1 MLAVVSASCTEP
13 FQPTAIQTAPVPRAI
28 AICNADVIARTL
40 TCSEARASQ
49 TFIGGVNKDIIVGG
63 QDVFVK
69 LSSAGTAYD
78 GGTSIF
84 SSNVDVQNLLKYSMG
99 SADGS
104 TVSGID
110 VFFQSGPTVT
120 SGSGSVTVANP
131 DGMSAFTG
139 ANQPYYHYSEILS
152 PFALST
158 AHSWQFNVPATV
170 NSFSFTVYVSS
181 PITGS
186 ETGPLLSNI
195 WTGSSSSAWANPANW
210 RDGVVPDSA
219 STATIPTDSLLVS
232 HTYPVVA
239 SNISLTNLRVGSGTT
254 LGLAG
259 FLATVYGN
267 LEAVGA
273 VTGGTVNMAGAGTLI
288 GGNVDALVITG
299 SVKLQRATK
308 ATSAVS
314 IAGGSLSVAD
324 KPLTIAIQ

>member
-1 MLAVVSASCTEP
+1 VSAACTEP
-13 FQPTAIQTAPVPRAI
+13 FQPSPAPSAPVPRAI
-28 AICNADVIARTL
+28 AICNADVRARTL

-49 TFIGGVNKDIIVGG
+49 TFVGGFNKNVIVGG

-78 GGTSIF
+78 AGTEIF

-99 SADGS
+99 TADGS
-104 TVSGID
+104 TVTGVD

-120 SGSGSVTVANP
+120 GGSGSITVANP

-139 ANQPYYHYSEILS
+139 ANQPYYHYGEILS

-170 NSFSFTVYVSS
+170 STFSFTVYVSS

-186 ETGPLLSNI
+186 EAGPLLSNI
-195 WTGSSSSAWANPANW
+195 WTGSLSSAWADPANW

-239 SNISLTNLRVGSGTT
+239 SNISLTNLRVGSGST

-259 FLATVYGN
+259 FSATIYGN
-267 LEAVGA
+267 VEAVGA
-273 VTGGTVNMAGAGTLI
+273 VTGGTVLMAGTGALL
-288 GGNVDALVITG
+288 GGNVDALVVTG
-299 SVKLQRATK
+299 SVTLQRATK

-314 IAGGSLSVAD
+314 IAGGSISVAD
-324 KPLTIAIQ
+324 KPLTISIQ